1 MCKVVRLLMAKEESF
16 RGVCMSVVVGVSTR
30 QQSGTDVVKFRF
42 LLQLGLRV

>member
-1 MCKVVRLLMAKEESF
+1 MQWVPLFVICFMCSS
-16 RGVCMSVVVGVSTR
+16 VCMSVVVGVSTR